1 MGAAQRH
8 STRFQRTPG
17 PPQQAAGAGACGCWR
32 LLDGSVQQQMMPA
45 EGQHRSSGGGGGGG

>member
-1 MGAAQRH
+1 VGAAQRH

-17 PPQQAAGAGACGCWR
+17 PPQQAAGAGACACWR

-45 EGQHRSSGGGGGGG
+45 EGQHRSSGGGG